1 MKYKIQVNKLILINY
16 YFQGESAPINFI
28 GFKGQLNFYKNI
40 KDGYITLEKVKENQK
55 KIKLDINKIVKGR
68 HKSEEQKST
77 TKNIKTLDILR
88 EKFIKLFSNYSKIAS
103 EVKYQTKY
111 GEELKILTPK
121 QMLQILPITLA
132 QVKGVD
138 TSENLLN

>member
-1 MKYKIQVNKLILINY
+1 MILINY

-88 EKFIKLFSNYSKIAS
+88 EKLFSNYSKIAS
-103 EVKYQTKY
+103 EAKYQTKY

>member
-1 MKYKIQVNKLILINY
+1 MILINY

-68 HKSEEQKST
+68 HKSEEQKSA

-103 EVKYQTKY
+103 EVKYPTKY
-111 GEELKILTPK
+111 GEELIILTPK
-121 QMLQILPITLA
+121 QMLQILQITLA
-132 QVKGVD
+132 QVKGVN

>member
-1 MKYKIQVNKLILINY
+1 MILINY

-28 GFKGQLNFYKNI
+28 GFKGQLNFYKNT

-103 EVKYQTKY
+103 EAKYQTKY

>member
-1 MKYKIQVNKLILINY
+1 MKYKISVNKLILINY

-68 HKSEEQKST
+68 HKSEE
-77 TKNIKTLDILR
+77 
-88 EKFIKLFSNYSKIAS
+88 
-103 EVKYQTKY
+103 
-111 GEELKILTPK
+111 
-121 QMLQILPITLA
+121 
-132 QVKGVD
+132 
-138 TSENLLN
+138 

>member
-1 MKYKIQVNKLILINY
+1 MILINY

-103 EVKYQTKY
+103 EAKYQTKY

>member
-1 MKYKIQVNKLILINY
+1 MILINY

-40 KDGYITLEKVKENQK
+40 KYGYITLEKVKENQK

-77 TKNIKTLDILR
+77 IKNIKTLDILR

-103 EVKYQTKY
+103 EAKK
-111 GEELKILTPK
+111 ELIHLKIY
-121 QMLQILPITLA
+121 
-132 QVKGVD
+132 
-138 TSENLLN
+138 